1 MKKMTKKSPHKYT
14 EEELE
19 FIKNHV
25 KTHQY
30 KDMVVLF
37 NEKFNT
43 NVSIQALKHQAS
55 KHKFRTGR
63 QFNFKRGVPS
73 FTKGLK
79 WDDYMTKE
87 GQKNSRK
94 TCFQKG
100 SIPVNTKPIGSER
113 IGKNGYIIIK
123 TANPSVWKSK
133 HTYIYEQTYGPIPKS
148 HRVIFA
154 DGNNRNFDLDN
165 LICISNKTALI
176 MAKQQLFYKD
186 LPEATKVGITIA
198 KLIERSS
205 NLAKK

>member
-1 MKKMTKKSPHKYT
+1 MSKKTPHKYT

-25 KTHQY
+25 KTHRY

-43 NVSIQALKHQAS
+43 NVSANSLKHQAS
-55 KHKFRTGR
+55 KHKYRTGR
-63 QFNFKRGVPS
+63 QFNFKKNNVP

-79 WDDYMTKE
+79 WADYMSE
-87 GQKNSRK
+87 ESQKNSRK

-100 SIPVNTKPIGSER
+100 HIPANTKPIGSER
-113 IGKNGYIIIK
+113 VGKNNYIIIK
-123 TANPSVWKSK
+123 TSDNPTIWKSK
-133 HTYIYEQTYGPIPKS
+133 HKYLYEQTYGTIPKS

-176 MAKQQLFYKD
+176 MARQQLFYKD

-198 KLIERSS
+198 KLIERSKEL
-205 NLAKK
+205 NAHKK

>member
-1 MKKMTKKSPHKYT
+1 MTKKTPHKYT

-30 KDMVVLF
+30 RDMVILF
-37 NEKFNT
+37 NEKFTT

-55 KHKFRTGR
+55 KHKYRTGR
-63 QFNFKRGVPS
+63 QFNFKKNNVP

-79 WDDYMTKE
+79 WADYMSE
-87 GQKNSRK
+87 ESQKNSRK

-100 SIPVNTKPIGSER
+100 SMPANTKPIGSER
-113 IGKNGYIIIK
+113 VGKNGYIIIK

-133 HTYIYEQTYGPIPKS
+133 HTYIYEQTYGTIPKS

-154 DGNNRNFDLDN
+154 DGNNRNFNLDN
-165 LICISNKTALI
+165 LICISNKEALI
-176 MAKQQLFYKD
+176 MARQQLYYKD
-186 LPEATKVGITIA
+186 LPEATKVGVTIA
-198 KLIERSS
+198 KLIERSKER
-205 NLAKK
+205 AQK